1 MLPMFSLDSADQN
14 KVSSLRG
21 IFSFNAGLALAILTP
36 KLLAA
41 NGGEKVQASWTTVAL
56 IYGVLCLVFEGICY
70 FGVKENGHCNRGGS
84 AGTRQCKHHREFLYP
99 HH

>member
-1 MLPMFSLDSADQN
+1 MLPRFSLDSADQN

-21 IFSFNAGLALAILTP
+21 IFSFIAGLAPAILTP

-56 IYGVLCLVFEGICY
+56 IYGVLRLVL
-70 FGVKENGHCNRGGS
+70 RAS
-84 AGTRQCKHHREFLYP
+84 ATLA
-99 HH
+99 

>member
-21 IFSFNAGLALAILTP
+21 IFSFIAGLAPAILTP

-41 NGGEKVQASWTTVAL
+41 NGGEKVQAS
-56 IYGVLCLVFEGICY
+56 
-70 FGVKENGHCNRGGS
+70 
-84 AGTRQCKHHREFLYP
+84 
-99 HH
+99 

>member
-1 MLPMFSLDSADQN
+1 MLPMFSLDSADRN

-41 NGGEKVQASWTTVAL
+41 NGGENVQASWTTVAL
-56 IYGVLCLVFEGICY
+56 IYGVLCLVL
-70 FGVKENGHCNRGGS
+70 RAS
-84 AGTRQCKHHREFLYP
+84 ATLA
-99 HH
+99 